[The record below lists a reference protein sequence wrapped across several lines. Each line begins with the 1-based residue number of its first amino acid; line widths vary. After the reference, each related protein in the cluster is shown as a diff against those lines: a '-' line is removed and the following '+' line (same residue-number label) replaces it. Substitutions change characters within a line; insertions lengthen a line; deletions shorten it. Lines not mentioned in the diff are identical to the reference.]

1 MILIRTDE
9 FESILVCTIIKITIF
24 AKYAFLYAISTQFQF
39 WLKIYDTEA
48 VSHAKSKSSWAN
60 DEILAK
66 NILDSCFLI
75 LYLADHK
82 IRWL

>member
-39 WLKIYDTEA
+39 WLKIYETEA
-48 VSHAKSKSSWAN
+48 VSHAESKSSWAN

-66 NILDSCFLI
+66 KILDSSCFLI
-75 LYLADHK
+75 IIKFVDCSLP
-82 IRWL
+82 